1 MPRSTARRFLTDID
15 PERSAF
21 ARDVLLAT
29 WRSLVPDALDT
40 PSPLRIRDR
49 LRLLG
54 CERLV
59 LSDRP
64 ATNWAA
70 SAAAAD
76 VVPAASLVHLWSA
89 AHPVDSPGP
98 ECSVGV
104 VVRTGLPVVVE
115 ALAAALA
122 ATAGESDAHG
132 ILVLQ
137 LDPRDGRLSH
147 ALLRAVRRISDLPV
161 SLVVHDGDT
170 GATAS
175 RMRSCSVL
183 ASADGTAAVVASSL
197 GVPVVPLGSAHPDE
211 RADSG
216 PDSVEP
222 IDAGELWV
230 RLRVAA
236 TSVAE
241 PDEDAVADARTLA
254 FALDAWQRGRA
265 DVAAVHQALERR
277 SGVLVDA

>member
-1 MPRSTARRFLTDID
+1 MPRPSARRFLTDID
-15 PERSAF
+15 PKRSAF

-29 WRSLVPDALDT
+29 WRSLVPDTLDT

-49 LRLLG
+49 LRLFG
-54 CERLV
+54 SERLV

-64 ATNWAA
+64 AA
-70 SAAAAD
+70 SGASAAD

-89 AHPVDSPGP
+89 AHPVDAPGA
-98 ECSVGV
+98 ERSVGV

-161 SLVVHDGDT
+161 ALIVHDGDAV
-170 GATAS
+170 ATAS

-197 GVPVVPLGSAHPDE
+197 GVSVVPLGSAHPDE
-211 RADSG
+211 ADSG
-216 PDSVEP
+216 PDSEEP

-241 PDEDAVADARTLA
+241 PDEDADADARALA
-254 FALDAWQRGRA
+254 FALDTWQRGRA
-265 DVAAVHQALERR
+265 DVTAVHDASRRR
-277 SGVLVDA
+277 SGTLVDA

>member
-1 MPRSTARRFLTDID
+1 MPRPSARRFLTDID

-29 WRSLVPDALDT
+29 WRSLVPDTLDT
-40 PSPLRIRDR
+40 PSPLRVRDR

-54 CERLV
+54 SERLV

-64 ATNWAA
+64 DASGSA

-89 AHPVDSPGP
+89 AHPVENPGP
-98 ECSVGV
+98 ERSVGV

-147 ALLRAVRRISDLPV
+147 ALLRAVRRISDVPV
-161 SLVVHDGDT
+161 TLVVHDGDAV
-170 GATAS
+170 ATAT

-183 ASADGTAAVVASSL
+183 ASADGTSAVVASSL
-197 GVPVVPLGSAHPDE
+197 GIPVVPLGPAHPDE
-211 RADSG
+211 RVDAAVA
-216 PDSVEP
+216 PEEP
-222 IDAGELWV
+222 VDAGELWV

-265 DVAAVHQALERR
+265 DVAAVHDAFRRR
-277 SGVLVDA
+277 SDALVDA

>member
-1 MPRSTARRFLTDID
+1 M
-15 PERSAF
+15 
-21 ARDVLLAT
+21 
-29 WRSLVPDALDT
+29 
-40 PSPLRIRDR
+40 RDR

-54 CERLV
+54 TERLV
-59 LSDRP
+59 LSDR
-64 ATNWAA
+64 AA
-70 SAAAAD
+70 AAAAD

-89 AHPVDSPGP
+89 VHPVDTPGP
-98 ECSVGV
+98 ERTVGV
-104 VVRTGLPVVVE
+104 IVRTGLPVVVE

-132 ILVLQ
+132 IVVLQ
-137 LDPRDGRLSH
+137 LDPRDGRLSR
-147 ALLRAVRRISDLPV
+147 ALLRAVRRISDLPAA
-161 SLVVHDGDT
+161 LVVHEGDT

-211 RADSG
+211 QAESG
-216 PDSVEP
+216 PDPEAP

-254 FALDAWQRGRA
+254 SALDAWQRGRA
-265 DVAAVHQALERR
+265 EVTAVHDASRRR
-277 SGVLVDA
+277 SGALVDA

>member
-1 MPRSTARRFLTDID
+1 MPRPSARRFLTDID
-15 PERSAF
+15 PKRSAF

-29 WRSLVPDALDT
+29 WRSLVPDTLDT

-49 LRLLG
+49 LRLFG
-54 CERLV
+54 SERLV

-64 ATNWAA
+64 AA
-70 SAAAAD
+70 SGASAAD

-89 AHPVDSPGP
+89 AHPVDAPGA
-98 ECSVGV
+98 ERSVGV

-137 LDPRDGRLSH
+137 LDPRDGRLAH

-161 SLVVHDGDT
+161 ALVVHDGDT

-211 RADSG
+211 QADSG
-216 PDSVEP
+216 PDSEEP

-236 TSVAE
+236 TSVGE
-241 PDEDAVADARTLA
+241 PDEDALADARVLA

-265 DVAAVHQALERR
+265 DVTAVHDASRRR
-277 SGVLVDA
+277 SGTLVDA